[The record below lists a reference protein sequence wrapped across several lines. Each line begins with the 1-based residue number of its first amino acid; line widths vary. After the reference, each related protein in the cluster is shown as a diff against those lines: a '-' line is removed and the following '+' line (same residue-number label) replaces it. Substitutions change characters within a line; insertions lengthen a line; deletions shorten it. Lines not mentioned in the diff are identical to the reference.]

1 MLTRIQFVWQTTS
14 MAFLFTTL
22 AMTVVTAPAC
32 VDDSVNNSWT
42 VVGVPAK
49 TSRARILHRPERPF
63 VNSRPT
69 FVITHGLGGTE
80 AGDRFHQLA
89 DAICEA
95 IPGSNVVMVDWSQ
108 ASTRTTQVLRLPVPW
123 TFGWNIDAVGKEATG
138 LLKALQVDPARTT
151 FIGESFGN
159 CVNARIAEQSG
170 RRGRILAF
178 NPANLAGGYLTPDLS
193 ACAELSWSFQAYS
206 AFDTL
211 ESIAHAGFYLETSA
225 GATDKDQHT
234 AGVPWLADRVRSGDL
249 TWLLMQHRS
258 LKQRADCFDATAT
271 LTGELSEQRIP
282 RKRPELSEN
291 NELQTGQVATVLP

>member
-1 MLTRIQFVWQTTS
+1 MLARIRFVWQTTL

-22 AMTVVTAPAC
+22 AMTDIAEPARAEDSDNNPWVVMDLPTKGA
-32 VDDSVNNSWT
+32 
-42 VVGVPAK
+42 
-49 TSRARILHRPERPF
+49 RARILHRPERPF

-95 IPGSNVVMVDWSQ
+95 IPGSNVLMVDWSQ
-108 ASTRTTQVLRLPVPW
+108 DSIRKTQMLRLPVPW
-123 TFGWNIDAVGKEATG
+123 TVAWNIDAVGKEATG

-178 NPANLAGGYLTPDLS
+178 NPANLAGGYLTPDLR
-193 ACAELSWSFQAYS
+193 ACAELSWSFQTYS

-234 AGVPWLADRVRSGDL
+234 AGVPWLADRVWSGDL

-258 LKQRADCFDATAT
+258 LKQRADRFDATAT

-291 NELQTGQVATVLP
+291 SELQTGQVATV